1 MNWVSGVAVYII
13 IWWVVIFMV
22 LPWGVQTITADDVRK
37 GHASGAPRRPRLLL
51 KLAVTTLVSAV
62 LWLVVYWIID
72 SGLISFVDS

>member
-22 LPWGVQTITADDVRK
+22 LPWGVQTITADDVQR

-72 SGLISFVDS
+72 SGLIRFVDA